1 MSPGHFAAD
10 GHGSVSARRRS
21 FHQLLP
27 EFAPTPLHAS
37 SALARFLGVESV
49 LVKDERRRLGLPS
62 FKILGASWA
71 AVRSLEARG
80 LKGIPTIDSV
90 RAFAAGDEPLVF
102 VTATDGNHGRAVA
115 HIASIF
121 GADAIIMLPSAI
133 SHARAASIREEG
145 AVVVRISG
153 SYEDAV
159 EAAQKLTDLS
169 ANAVLVADTSSD
181 SDEGPGDWVIE
192 GYTTI
197 FEELEEQLEANP
209 AVTAAETLIA
219 IPAGVGALA
228 AACIR
233 YVANSPLLAQ
243 SRLITVEPDSA
254 ACVKAAIERGAP
266 VRLANAH
273 TSVMATLNAGQ
284 VSTAAWPYLATGLES
299 AVSVSDAQL
308 VEALRALARH
318 DLDCGESGAAS
329 VAGARAYVTGLP
341 KSRRP
346 RRVIALLTEG
356 VTDPELHRRLLAG
369 PPVESTASNDVVAE
383 A

>member
-1 MSPGHFAAD
+1 MNPSHVAAD
-10 GHGSVSARRRS
+10 GHGSVSVRRRS

-27 EFAPTPLHAS
+27 EFAATPLHAS
-37 SALARFLGVESV
+37 TALADFVGVESV
-49 LVKDERRRLGLPS
+49 LVKDERCRLGLPS

-71 AVRSLEARG
+71 AVRSLQARG
-80 LKGIPTIDSV
+80 LKGIPTIGSI
-90 RAFAAGDEPLVF
+90 RAFAADNEPLVF

-115 HIASIF
+115 HIARVF
-121 GADAIIMLPSAI
+121 GAEAMILLPSAI
-133 SHARAASIREEG
+133 SHARADSIREEG

-197 FEELEEQLEANP
+197 FEELEEQLEAHP
-209 AVTAAETLIA
+209 SVTAAETLIA

-233 YVANSPLLAQ
+233 HVANSPLLAQ

-254 ACVKAAIERGAP
+254 ACVKAAVERGEP

-284 VSTAAWPYLATGLES
+284 VSTAAWPYLATGLEA
-299 AVSVSDAQL
+299 AVSVSDDQL

-329 VAGARAYVTGLP
+329 IAGARAFVAGLP
-341 KSRRP
+341 KSRSP

-356 VTDPELHRRLLAG
+356 VTDPDLHRRLLAE
-369 PPVESTASNDVVAE
+369 PDVASTA
-383 A
+383 